1 MLVLDKGEKGMLK
14 TLTNEEIYFINEQLN
29 KVFNESQQYLPAKVN
44 FYIQKNKKK
53 IAELALEVEAARTQ
67 IIQNFGELKDDGKCY
82 IPQDKI
88 QIAQQ
93 ELIDLLSIK
102 QEIEI
107 NIISLV
113 DIENL
118 HFTLP
123 QMEAL
128 MFMIEE

>member
-1 MLVLDKGEKGMLK
+1 MLK
-14 TLTNEEIYFINEQLN
+14 ILTNDEIYFINKQLN
-29 KVFNESQQYLPAKVN
+29 KTFEDSQQYLPAKVN
-44 FYIQKNKKK
+44 FYIQKNKKR
-53 IAELALEVEAARTQ
+53 IAELAQEIEIARAE
-67 IIQNFGELKDDGKCY
+67 IIKNFGEQKEDQKYY

-88 QIAQQ
+88 QEAQQ
-93 ELIDLLSIK
+93 ELFNLLNIQ
-102 QEIEI
+102 QEIEVFT
-107 NIISLV
+107 ISLD

>member
-1 MLVLDKGEKGMLK
+1 MLK
-14 TLTNEEIYFINEQLN
+14 ILTNDEIYFINKQLN
-29 KVFNESQQYLPAKVN
+29 KTFEDSQQYLPAKVN

-53 IAELALEVEAARTQ
+53 IAELAQEIEIARAE
-67 IIQNFGELKDDGKCY
+67 IIKNFGEQKEDGKYY

-88 QIAQQ
+88 QEAQQ
-93 ELIDLLSIK
+93 ELLDLLNIQ
-102 QEIEI
+102 QEIEVFT
-107 NIISLV
+107 ISLD

>member
-1 MLVLDKGEKGMLK
+1 MLK
-14 TLTNEEIYFINEQLN
+14 ILTNEEIYLINEQLN
-29 KVFNESQQYLPAKVN
+29 KSFENNQQYLPAKVN

-53 IAELALEVEAARTQ
+53 IKDLAEEIEETRTKIIKSFGTPSEDDGKYFIPKDKLDEA
-67 IIQNFGELKDDGKCY
+67 QNELKD
-82 IPQDKI
+82 
-88 QIAQQ
+88 
-93 ELIDLLSIK
+93 LLNIK

-107 NIISLV
+107 FLISIN

>member
-1 MLVLDKGEKGMLK
+1 MLK
-14 TLTNEEIYFINEQLN
+14 ILTNNDIYFINEQFN
-29 KVFNESQQYLPAKVN
+29 KIFENSQQYLPAKVN

-53 IAELALEVEAARTQ
+53 IAELAQEIEIARAE
-67 IIQNFGELKDDGKCY
+67 IIKNFGEQKEDQKYY

-88 QIAQQ
+88 QEAQQ
-93 ELIDLLSIK
+93 ELLDLLNIQ
-102 QEIEI
+102 QEIEVFT
-107 NIISLV
+107 ISLD

-123 QMEAL
+123 EMEAL

>member
-1 MLVLDKGEKGMLK
+1 MLK
-14 TLTNEEIYFINEQLN
+14 ILTNNDIYFINEQFN
-29 KVFNESQQYLPAKVN
+29 KIFENSQQYLPAKVN

-53 IAELALEVEAARTQ
+53 IAELAQEIEIARAE
-67 IIQNFGELKDDGKCY
+67 IIKNFGEQKEDQKYY

-88 QIAQQ
+88 QEAQQ
-93 ELIDLLSIK
+93 ELLDLLNIQ
-102 QEIEI
+102 QEIEVFT
-107 NIISLV
+107 ISLD

>member
-1 MLVLDKGEKGMLK
+1 MLK
-14 TLTNEEIYFINEQLN
+14 ILTNEEIYLINEQLN
-29 KVFNESQQYLPAKVN
+29 KSFENNQQYLPAKVN

-53 IAELALEVEAARTQ
+53 IADLAREIEEARAK
-67 IIQNFGELKDDGKCY
+67 IITSFGNPSNEDGKYFISQDKIEDAQNELKD
-82 IPQDKI
+82 
-88 QIAQQ
+88 
-93 ELIDLLSIK
+93 LLDIK

-107 NIISLV
+107 FLISIN

>member
-1 MLVLDKGEKGMLK
+1 MLK
-14 TLTNEEIYFINEQLN
+14 ILTNDEIYFINKQLN
-29 KVFNESQQYLPAKVN
+29 KTFEDSQQYLPAKVN

-53 IAELALEVEAARTQ
+53 IAELAQEIEIARAE
-67 IIQNFGELKDDGKCY
+67 IIKNFGEQKEDQKYY

-88 QIAQQ
+88 QEAQQ
-93 ELIDLLSIK
+93 ELFDLLNIQ
-102 QEIEI
+102 QEIEVFT
-107 NIISLV
+107 ISLD

-118 HFTLP
+118 HFTFP

>member
-1 MLVLDKGEKGMLK
+1 MLK
-14 TLTNEEIYFINEQLN
+14 ILTNNEIYFINKQLN
-29 KVFNESQQYLPAKVN
+29 KTFEDSQQYLPAKVH

-53 IAELALEVEAARTQ
+53 IAELAQEIETARAE
-67 IIQNFGELKDDGKCY
+67 IIKNFGEQKEDQKYY

-88 QIAQQ
+88 QEAQQ
-93 ELIDLLSIK
+93 ELLDLLNIQ
-102 QEIEI
+102 QEIEVFT
-107 NIISLV
+107 ISLD

>member
-1 MLVLDKGEKGMLK
+1 MLK
-14 TLTNEEIYFINEQLN
+14 ILTNNDIYFINEQFN
-29 KVFNESQQYLPAKVN
+29 KIFENSQQYLPAKVN

-53 IAELALEVEAARTQ
+53 IAELAQEIEIARAE
-67 IIQNFGELKDDGKCY
+67 IIKNFGEQKEDQKYY

-88 QIAQQ
+88 QEAQQ
-93 ELIDLLSIK
+93 ELLDLLNIQ

-107 NIISLV
+107 FTISLD

-123 QMEAL
+123 EMEAL

>member
-1 MLVLDKGEKGMLK
+1 MLK
-14 TLTNEEIYFINEQLN
+14 ILTNNDIYFINEQFN
-29 KVFNESQQYLPAKVN
+29 KIFENSQQYLPAKVN
-44 FYIQKNKKK
+44 FYIQKNKKR
-53 IAELALEVEAARTQ
+53 IAELAQEIEIARAE
-67 IIQNFGELKDDGKCY
+67 IIKNFGEQKEDQKYY

-88 QIAQQ
+88 QEAQQ
-93 ELIDLLSIK
+93 ELLDLLNIQ

-107 NIISLV
+107 FTISLD

-123 QMEAL
+123 EMEAL

>member
-1 MLVLDKGEKGMLK
+1 MLK
-14 TLTNEEIYFINEQLN
+14 ILTNNEIYFINKQLN
-29 KVFNESQQYLPAKVN
+29 KTFEDSQQYLPAKVN

-53 IAELALEVEAARTQ
+53 IAELAQEIETARAE
-67 IIQNFGELKDDGKCY
+67 IIKNFGEQKEDQKYY

-88 QIAQQ
+88 QEAQQ
-93 ELIDLLSIK
+93 ELLDLLNIQ
-102 QEIEI
+102 QEIEVFT
-107 NIISLV
+107 ISLD

>member
-1 MLVLDKGEKGMLK
+1 MLK
-14 TLTNEEIYFINEQLN
+14 ILTNDEIYFINKQLN
-29 KVFNESQQYLPAKVN
+29 KTFEDSQQYLPAKVN

-53 IAELALEVEAARTQ
+53 IAELAQEIEIARAE
-67 IIQNFGELKDDGKCY
+67 IIKNFGEQKEDQKYY

-88 QIAQQ
+88 QEAQQ
-93 ELIDLLSIK
+93 ELFDLLNIQ
-102 QEIEI
+102 QEIEVFT
-107 NIISLV
+107 ISLD

-123 QMEAL
+123 EMEAL

>member
-1 MLVLDKGEKGMLK
+1 MLK
-14 TLTNEEIYFINEQLN
+14 ILTNNDIYFINEQFN
-29 KVFNESQQYLPAKVN
+29 KVFEQSQQYLPAKVN

-53 IAELALEVEAARTQ
+53 IADLAQEIEIARAQ
-67 IIQNFGELKDDGKCY
+67 IIKNFGEQKEDQKY
-82 IPQDKI
+82 YVPQDKI
-88 QIAQQ
+88 QEAQQ
-93 ELIDLLSIK
+93 ELLDLLDIQ
-102 QEIEI
+102 QEIEVFT
-107 NIISLV
+107 ISLD

>member
-1 MLVLDKGEKGMLK
+1 MLK
-14 TLTNEEIYFINEQLN
+14 KLTNNDIYFINEQFN
-29 KVFNESQQYLPAKVN
+29 KIFENSQQYLPAKVN
-44 FYIQKNKKK
+44 FYIQKNKKR
-53 IAELALEVEAARTQ
+53 IAELAQEIEIARAE
-67 IIQNFGELKDDGKCY
+67 IIKNFGEQKEDQKYY

-88 QIAQQ
+88 QEAQQ
-93 ELIDLLSIK
+93 ELLDLLNIQ
-102 QEIEI
+102 QEIEVFT
-107 NIISLV
+107 ISLD

>member
-1 MLVLDKGEKGMLK
+1 MLK
-14 TLTNEEIYFINEQLN
+14 ILSNNDIYFINEQFN
-29 KVFNESQQYLPAKVN
+29 KIFENSQQYLPAKVN

-53 IAELALEVEAARTQ
+53 IAELAQEIEIARAE
-67 IIQNFGELKDDGKCY
+67 IIKNFGEQKEDQKYY

-88 QIAQQ
+88 QEAQQ
-93 ELIDLLSIK
+93 ELLDLLNIQ
-102 QEIEI
+102 QEIEVFT
-107 NIISLV
+107 ISLD

-123 QMEAL
+123 EMEAL

>member
-1 MLVLDKGEKGMLK
+1 MLK
-14 TLTNEEIYFINEQLN
+14 ILTNDEIYFINKQLN
-29 KVFNESQQYLPAKVN
+29 KTFEDSQQYLPAKVN

-53 IAELALEVEAARTQ
+53 IAELAQEIEIARAE
-67 IIQNFGELKDDGKCY
+67 IIKNFGEQKEDQKYY

-88 QIAQQ
+88 QEAQQ
-93 ELIDLLSIK
+93 ELFDLLNIQ
-102 QEIEI
+102 QEIEVFT
-107 NIISLV
+107 ISLD

>member
-1 MLVLDKGEKGMLK
+1 MLK
-14 TLTNEEIYFINEQLN
+14 ILTNNDIYSINEQLN
-29 KVFNESQQYLPAKVN
+29 KVFEDSQQYLPAKVN
-44 FYIQKNKKK
+44 FYIQKNKKR
-53 IAELALEVEAARTQ
+53 IAELAQEIEIARAE
-67 IIQNFGELKDDGKCY
+67 IIKNFGEQKEDQKYY

-88 QIAQQ
+88 QEAQQ
-93 ELIDLLSIK
+93 ELFDLLNIQ
-102 QEIEI
+102 QEIEVFT
-107 NIISLV
+107 ISLD

>member
-1 MLVLDKGEKGMLK
+1 MLK
-14 TLTNEEIYFINEQLN
+14 KLTNNEVYSINEQFN
-29 KVFNESQQYLPAKVN
+29 KIFENSQQYLPAKVN
-44 FYIQKNKKK
+44 FYIQKNKKR
-53 IAELALEVEAARTQ
+53 IAELAQEIEIARAE
-67 IIQNFGELKDDGKCY
+67 IIKNFGEQKEDQKYY

-88 QIAQQ
+88 QEAQQ
-93 ELIDLLSIK
+93 ELLDLLNIQ
-102 QEIEI
+102 QEIEVFT
-107 NIISLV
+107 ISLD

>member
-1 MLVLDKGEKGMLK
+1 MLK
-14 TLTNEEIYFINEQLN
+14 KLTNNEVYSINEQFN
-29 KVFNESQQYLPAKVN
+29 KIFEQSQQYLPAKVN

-53 IAELALEVEAARTQ
+53 IAELAQEIEIARAE
-67 IIQNFGELKDDGKCY
+67 IIKNFGEQKEDQKYY

-88 QIAQQ
+88 QEAQQ
-93 ELIDLLSIK
+93 ELLDLLNIQ
-102 QEIEI
+102 QEIEVFT
-107 NIISLV
+107 ISLN

>member
-1 MLVLDKGEKGMLK
+1 MLK
-14 TLTNEEIYFINEQLN
+14 ILTNNDIYFINEQFN
-29 KVFNESQQYLPAKVN
+29 KIFENSQQYLPAKVN

-53 IAELALEVEAARTQ
+53 IAELAQEIEIARAE
-67 IIQNFGELKDDGKCY
+67 IIKNFGEQKEDQKYY

-88 QIAQQ
+88 QEAQQ
-93 ELIDLLSIK
+93 ELLDLLNIQ
-102 QEIEI
+102 QEIEVFT
-107 NIISLV
+107 ISLN

-118 HFTLP
+118 QFTLP

>member
-1 MLVLDKGEKGMLK
+1 MLK
-14 TLTNEEIYFINEQLN
+14 ILTNNDIYSINEQLN
-29 KVFNESQQYLPAKVN
+29 KVFEDSQQYLPAKVN

-53 IAELALEVEAARTQ
+53 IAELAQEIEIARAE
-67 IIQNFGELKDDGKCY
+67 IIKNFGEQKEDQKYY

-88 QIAQQ
+88 QEAQQ
-93 ELIDLLSIK
+93 ELFDLLNIQ
-102 QEIEI
+102 QEIEVFT
-107 NIISLV
+107 ISLD

-118 HFTLP
+118 HFTFP

>member
-1 MLVLDKGEKGMLK
+1 MLK
-14 TLTNEEIYFINEQLN
+14 KLTNNEVYSINEQFN
-29 KVFNESQQYLPAKVN
+29 KIFENSQQYLPAKVN

-53 IAELALEVEAARTQ
+53 IAELAQEIEIARAE
-67 IIQNFGELKDDGKCY
+67 IIKNFGEQKEDQKYY

-88 QIAQQ
+88 QEAQQ
-93 ELIDLLSIK
+93 ELLDLLNIQ
-102 QEIEI
+102 QEIEVFT
-107 NIISLV
+107 ISLD

>member
-1 MLVLDKGEKGMLK
+1 MLK
-14 TLTNEEIYFINEQLN
+14 ILTNNEIYFINKQLN
-29 KVFNESQQYLPAKVN
+29 KTFEDSQQYLPAKVN
-44 FYIQKNKKK
+44 FYIQKNKKR
-53 IAELALEVEAARTQ
+53 IAELAQEIEIARAE
-67 IIQNFGELKDDGKCY
+67 IIKNFGEQKEDQKYY

-88 QIAQQ
+88 QEAQQ
-93 ELIDLLSIK
+93 ELFDLLNIQ
-102 QEIEI
+102 QEIEVFT
-107 NIISLV
+107 ISLN

>member
-1 MLVLDKGEKGMLK
+1 MLK
-14 TLTNEEIYFINEQLN
+14 ILTNDEIYFINKQLN
-29 KVFNESQQYLPAKVN
+29 EAFENSQQYLPAKAN

-53 IAELALEVEAARTQ
+53 IAELAQEIEMARAE
-67 IIQNFGELKDDGKCY
+67 IIKNFGEQKEDQKYY

-88 QIAQQ
+88 QEAQQ
-93 ELIDLLSIK
+93 ELLDLLNIQ
-102 QEIEI
+102 QEIEVFT
-107 NIISLV
+107 ISLD

>member
-1 MLVLDKGEKGMLK
+1 MLK
-14 TLTNEEIYFINEQLN
+14 ILTNNDIYFINEQFN
-29 KVFNESQQYLPAKVN
+29 KVFEQSQQYLPAKVN

-53 IAELALEVEAARTQ
+53 IAELAQEIEIARAE
-67 IIQNFGELKDDGKCY
+67 IIKNFGEQKEDQKYY

-88 QIAQQ
+88 QEAQQ
-93 ELIDLLSIK
+93 ELLDLLNIQ
-102 QEIEI
+102 QEIEVFT
-107 NIISLV
+107 ISLD

>member
-1 MLVLDKGEKGMLK
+1 MLK
-14 TLTNEEIYFINEQLN
+14 KLTNNEVYSINEQFN
-29 KVFNESQQYLPAKVN
+29 KIFENSQQYLPAKVN

-53 IAELALEVEAARTQ
+53 IAELAQEIEIARAE
-67 IIQNFGELKDDGKCY
+67 IIKNFGEQKEDQKYY

-88 QIAQQ
+88 QEAQQ
-93 ELIDLLSIK
+93 ELLDLLNIQ
-102 QEIEI
+102 QEIEVFT
-107 NIISLV
+107 ISLD

-118 HFTLP
+118 HFTRP

>member
-1 MLVLDKGEKGMLK
+1 MLK
-14 TLTNEEIYFINEQLN
+14 ILTNNDIYSINEQLN
-29 KVFNESQQYLPAKVN
+29 KVFEDSQQYLPAKVN

-53 IAELALEVEAARTQ
+53 IAELAQEIEIARAE
-67 IIQNFGELKDDGKCY
+67 IIKNFGEQKEDQKYY

-88 QIAQQ
+88 QEAQQ
-93 ELIDLLSIK
+93 ELFDLLNIQ
-102 QEIEI
+102 QEIEVFT
-107 NIISLV
+107 ISLD

>member
-1 MLVLDKGEKGMLK
+1 MLK
-14 TLTNEEIYFINEQLN
+14 ILTNNDIYSINEQLN
-29 KVFNESQQYLPAKVN
+29 KVFEDSQQYLPEKVN

-53 IAELALEVEAARTQ
+53 IAELAQEIEIARAE
-67 IIQNFGELKDDGKCY
+67 IIKNFGEQKEDQKYY

-88 QIAQQ
+88 QEAQQ
-93 ELIDLLSIK
+93 ELFDLLNIQ
-102 QEIEI
+102 QEIEVFT
-107 NIISLV
+107 ISLD

-118 HFTLP
+118 HFTFP

>member
-1 MLVLDKGEKGMLK
+1 MLK
-14 TLTNEEIYFINEQLN
+14 ILTNDEIYFINKQLN
-29 KVFNESQQYLPAKVN
+29 KTFEDSQQYLPAKVN

-53 IAELALEVEAARTQ
+53 IAELAQEIEIARAE
-67 IIQNFGELKDDGKCY
+67 IIKNFGEQKEDQKYY

-88 QIAQQ
+88 QEAQQ
-93 ELIDLLSIK
+93 ELFDLLNIQ
-102 QEIEI
+102 QEIEVFT
-107 NIISLV
+107 ISLD

-118 HFTLP
+118 QFTLP